1 MTEAEARRLAATD
14 KDYRARKMRG
24 RWVVWCDMAD
34 HVVDFEPLD
43 PRREMNGPFS
53 EYD

>member
-24 RWVVWCDMAD
+24 RWVVWDDMAD
-34 HVVDFEPLD
+34 HVVEFEPLD
-43 PRREMNGPFS
+43 PMRGVDFPFA
-53 EYD
+53 DNH